1 MNQEISYKF
10 LLLCKDSFMQGMSP
24 LSSYK
29 SNTKEYLALVE
40 IAKKYFI
47 HNKYEEFSY
56 FFQEGQFFIQLW
68 AAHLI
73 LDFGNPYPDLT
84 RRCLT
89 IIKRY
94 SNNPLAV
101 NAALEET
108 EWLNKNKEGKKK
120 ISIESL
126 IKSINQEIDWCEENK
141 DMVSEEYAK
150 GFIKGL
156 EQVIHILKQIEEV
169 GE

>member
-1 MNQEISYKF
+1 ME
-10 LLLCKDSFMQGMSP
+10 
-24 LSSYK
+24 
-29 SNTKEYLALVE
+29 
-40 IAKKYFI
+40 
-47 HNKYEEFSY
+47 
-56 FFQEGQFFIQLW
+56 
-68 AAHLI
+68 
-73 LDFGNPYPDLT
+73 
-84 RRCLT
+84 
-89 IIKRY
+89 
-94 SNNPLAV
+94 
-101 NAALEET
+101 
-108 EWLNKNKEGKKK
+108 KK